1 MPVPDL
7 EIRGRGAGGG
17 PPDPEISGGGGRSPK
32 NFFRPFGSQFGLK
45 IRGDPGPS
53 LVSPTEWQLPG
64 IAFSKVSLL
73 LGIQTVQCDD
83 Y

>member
-1 MPVPDL
+1 M
-7 EIRGRGAGGG
+7 GGG
-17 PPDPEISGGGGRSPK
+17 PPDPEISGGESGLQNIFLALRVSVWSK
-32 NFFRPFGSQFGLK
+32 NK
-45 IRGDPGPS
+45 GDPGPS
-53 LVSPTEWQLPG
+53 LVSATEWQLPG

>member
-7 EIRGRGAGGG
+7 EIRGGGGAGGG
-17 PPDPEISGGGGRSPK
+17 PPEPYISGGGRSPK
-32 NFFRPFGSQFGLK
+32 NSFRPFVSQFGLK

-53 LVSPTEWQLPG
+53 LVSATECQLPG

-73 LGIQTVQCDD
+73 LGIQTVQGDD

>member
-17 PPDPEISGGGGRSPK
+17 PPDPEISGGGASPK

-45 IRGDPGPS
+45 IRGDPGLS
-53 LVSPTEWQLPG
+53 LVSATEWQLAG